1 MMTPVGLLLVRFD
14 INQVWIGRPTK
25 TIDLGFTEL
34 PEELFMEF
42 LRDVSPRF
50 TQATYNVL
58 KHNCNNFTNE
68 CAFFLMGQGIPKD
81 IIDLPEQFLNTPI
94 GKMIAPMLMQA

>member
-1 MMTPVGLLLVRFD
+1 M
-14 INQVWIGRPTK
+14 
-25 TIDLGFTEL
+25 DLGFTEI

-50 TQATYNVL
+50 TQETYNVF

-68 CAFFLMGQGIPKD
+68 CSQFLLGEGIPHD
-81 IIDLPEQFLNTPI
+81 IVNLPNEFLNTPI
-94 GKMIAPMLMQA
+94 GKMIAPML

>member
-1 MMTPVGLLLVRFD
+1 M
-14 INQVWIGRPTK
+14 
-25 TIDLGFTEL
+25 DLGFTEI

-50 TQATYNVL
+50 TQETYNVF

-68 CAFFLMGQGIPKD
+68 CAQFLLGEGIPKD
-81 IIDLPEQFLNTPI
+81 IVNLPNEFLNTPV
-94 GKMIAPMLMQA
+94 GRMLMPMLEKAQDNLKVNSH